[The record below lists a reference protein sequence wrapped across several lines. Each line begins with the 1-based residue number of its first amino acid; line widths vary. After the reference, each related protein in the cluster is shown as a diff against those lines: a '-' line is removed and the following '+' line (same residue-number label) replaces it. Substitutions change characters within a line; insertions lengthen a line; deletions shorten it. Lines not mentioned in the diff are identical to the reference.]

1 MTAVK
6 KFILIG
12 HPVAH
17 SMSPVMHAAAYRAL
31 ALQDVEY
38 AAVDCPDERSV
49 MAKVDALRRGEI
61 AGANVTVPW
70 KLLALRLADDA
81 DELAR
86 RTGAANVL
94 AVSSGA
100 VHAHN
105 TDVAALADE
114 LAAGRPGASTA
125 AIIGGGGAALAAVAA
140 CRALGIESIFVVAR
154 RWREEEPPT
163 EWPRADAFI
172 AAGAHPVAW
181 PTGDGGPWHPA
192 ACSSDVIIQATSAGM
207 DGAEPGSAVRD
218 IVPWSEVR
226 AGAFAYDAVY
236 NPRVTPFLEAAERAG
251 VRCAGGLGMLV
262 GQAARAIELWLG
274 RRPPVDVMREAA
286 EGELDRRAR

>member
-1 MTAVK
+1 
-6 KFILIG
+6 
-12 HPVAH
+12 
-17 SMSPVMHAAAYRAL
+17 MHAAAYRAL
-31 ALQDVEY
+31 DLHDVEY
-38 AAVDCPDERSV
+38 VAVDCPDERSV
-49 MAKVDALRRGEI
+49 MAKVDALRLGEL

-70 KLLALRLADDA
+70 KLYALRLADNA

-94 AVSSGA
+94 AVSAGA

-114 LAAGRPGASTA
+114 LAAGYPGASMA

-140 CRALGIESIFVVAR
+140 CRALGVDSIFVVAR
-154 RWREEEPPT
+154 RWRAETPPA
-163 EWPRADAFI
+163 EWPQADAFV

-181 PTGDGGPWHPA
+181 PAGNEEPWHA
-192 ACSSDVIIQATSAGM
+192 AVCSSDVIIQATSAGM
-207 DGAEPGSAVRD
+207 DGAEPGNAVRD
-218 IVPWSEVR
+218 IVPWNELR

-236 NPRVTPFLEAAERAG
+236 NPRVTPFLEAAERAR
-251 VRCAGGLGMLV
+251 VRSAGGLGMLV

-286 EGELDRRAR
+286 EAELARRART